1 MSDQKQPNVR
11 FAGFDDAWEQRKLN
25 EVVNIIDGDRGKNYP
40 HESDFYNH
48 GDTLFLDTGNVRK
61 NGFNFQTLKYITKY
75 KDSQLQKGKLKIHD
89 FVLTSRGTLGNLAY
103 YDKDD
108 HGQFPSVRINSA
120 MLILRPILNNMV
132 SNSFLESVFRGRI
145 IDLFMKKDH
154 VGSAQPHITKR
165 DFSRVVINI
174 PVNKNEQS
182 SIGLLLKSVNDLI
195 AANQSK
201 SEQLKK
207 LKKWFMQNMFI

>member
-1 MSDQKQPNVR
+1 MTNLLVEKTGHV
-11 FAGFDDAWEQRKLN
+11 WEQRKLN

-195 AANQSK
+195 AANQRQSK
-201 SEQLKK
+201 YRFFACFLDSS
-207 LKKWFMQNMFI
+207 